1 MDFILL
7 QMNRFKQLLL
17 KRENKITIIIFIIC
31 ALIIDVN
38 FFKEQSNKIYVN
50 EVSPKTFVA
59 NRDYNYINNTE
70 IERQL
75 NELDK
80 NEQIF
85 YKYTKDS
92 ESNFHNEILSLNNIV
107 TDVTKIRNTT
117 RTDQLNASLRDYSTK
132 NNLDYN
138 TVIAINNNIN
148 IVSYSNLLLIEDKV
162 IQMISED
169 GGITEADLEK
179 KKSEIKFYFENI
191 ISDKIL
197 IIYFT
202 NIIDN
207 QIKATKIIDEDKTNE
222 YKEQKKLELTQKNSE
237 FFKRGQ
243 KIIGQGEVITAQD
256 LSIITDLGLNT
267 NKINFMKYLKLNVIM
282 GFLFLGLMVISQK
295 IERIHSNSNK
305 QKLMYVLMLLL
316 SVGVSISM
324 IFNFYTYGLFVLL
337 PLVIIISDIFLS
349 KRISLYFTIVY
360 SIIIGI
366 LTLDVTVLSVYLTL
380 GLIIIL
386 LLNNVSNRSEL
397 TKISLISTAMAT
409 VFIFLLD
416 INNGLSSTFYYVVT
430 LNVLISFFISINVFS
445 IIEKFF
451 NIITPFTLMELQ
463 QHPLLQELSTK
474 APGTMSHSINVAN
487 LAKNAAL
494 KVGADAQLLY
504 TGALFHDIG
513 KLHNPIMFTENH
525 SHFDIKQNPHDNL
538 NPMDSAIMIKRHVE
552 YGIELAMKNKL
563 PIEIINLIK
572 THHGNSVI
580 KYFYFKAKD
589 NQVNKKHSVHKEDFS
604 YKWGHPQT
612 KEEGILML
620 CDVSEAVSKSFDNPT
635 REYLEEKIPLYL
647 NDVINSGELNEC
659 QLNLKEIKIIEKSI
673 IDTLI
678 NINVKRTKYQNQK

>member
-1 MDFILL
+1 
-7 QMNRFKQLLL
+7 
-17 KRENKITIIIFIIC
+17 
-31 ALIIDVN
+31 
-38 FFKEQSNKIYVN
+38 
-50 EVSPKTFVA
+50 
-59 NRDYNYINNTE
+59 
-70 IERQL
+70 
-75 NELDK
+75 
-80 NEQIF
+80 
-85 YKYTKDS
+85 
-92 ESNFHNEILSLNNIV
+92 
-107 TDVTKIRNTT
+107 
-117 RTDQLNASLRDYSTK
+117 
-132 NNLDYN
+132 
-138 TVIAINNNIN
+138 
-148 IVSYSNLLLIEDKV
+148 
-162 IQMISED
+162 
-169 GGITEADLEK
+169 
-179 KKSEIKFYFENI
+179 
-191 ISDKIL
+191 
-197 IIYFT
+197 
-202 NIIDN
+202 
-207 QIKATKIIDEDKTNE
+207 
-222 YKEQKKLELTQKNSE
+222 
-237 FFKRGQ
+237 
-243 KIIGQGEVITAQD
+243 
-256 LSIITDLGLNT
+256 
-267 NKINFMKYLKLNVIM
+267 
-282 GFLFLGLMVISQK
+282 
-295 IERIHSNSNK
+295 
-305 QKLMYVLMLLL
+305 
-316 SVGVSISM
+316 
-324 IFNFYTYGLFVLL
+324 
-337 PLVIIISDIFLS
+337 
-349 KRISLYFTIVY
+349 
-360 SIIIGI
+360 
-366 LTLDVTVLSVYLTL
+366 
-380 GLIIIL
+380 
-386 LLNNVSNRSEL
+386 
-397 TKISLISTAMAT
+397 MAT